1 MRWHTVLDAT
11 LWKLLTTGAQKGL
24 FGLKGSFITLTHC
37 SPPAGRAEVA
47 VSCDGLACSVVWPE
61 EREYVILS
69 NGGQGDLWQKL
80 DGGPATSIAW
90 SSAGCS
96 YAVLHVTK
104 VSAEHGCGQ
113 CRMGPCIGI
122 QAGMQ
127 SPKSGVK
134 IGRALR
140 GSHVDHGMCR
150 SLHKHV
156 GSSARLLSTCTV
168 QI

>member
-1 MRWHTVLDAT
+1 M
-11 LWKLLTTGAQKGL
+11 
-24 FGLKGSFITLTHC
+24 
-37 SPPAGRAEVA
+37 A

-104 VSAEHGCGQ
+104 VRAQ
-113 CRMGPCIGI
+113 CRTSLAGFEWGPATDIAWI
-122 QAGMQ
+122 FA
-127 SPKSGVK
+127 
-134 IGRALR
+134 
-140 GSHVDHGMCR
+140 D
-150 SLHKHV
+150 
-156 GSSARLLSTCTV
+156 
-168 QI
+168 

>member
-1 MRWHTVLDAT
+1 M
-11 LWKLLTTGAQKGL
+11 
-24 FGLKGSFITLTHC
+24 
-37 SPPAGRAEVA
+37 A

-104 VSAEHGCGQ
+104 VSAGYCT
-113 CRMGPCIGI
+113 IL
-122 QAGMQ
+122 
-127 SPKSGVK
+127 
-134 IGRALR
+134 LR
-140 GSHVDHGMCR
+140 WDMCQR
-150 SLHKHV
+150 
-156 GSSARLLSTCTV
+156 
-168 QI
+168 